1 MPPSLLPGASLV
13 WLAVG
18 HPRYTRGDK
27 RKCLNNYAYRLATA
41 LTLGITF
48 PLASLA
54 PSCPC
59 GAGIDTLGDHFF
71 LCSRATAERVFKHN
85 TLLDVFKAILAEVGI
100 TAVTEVPLRSLNIT
114 PPNAQPNSQ
123 RMDLF
128 FSINGEGVLCDITV
142 VHPCRPENSTA
153 HHTQVN
159 RSNARRPGG
168 FAAAGAER
176 DKDRKY
182 GANCRQKGYTFVPLA
197 AETFGRWG
205 GETLTLLRR
214 LAQRRVLPPASSA
227 EDRAFFHEGV
237 MNHWG
242 QCLSVALMRWNAF
255 QRAGAYLG
263 SVAVT
268 VGDVWDRFHGQ
279 P

>member
-54 PSCPC
+54 PSCTC
-59 GAGIDTLGDHFF
+59 GASIDTLGDHFF

-100 TAVTEVPLRSLNIT
+100 TAVTEVPLRSLDIT
-114 PPNAQPNSQ
+114 PPKRPAQQP
-123 RMDLF
+123 
-128 FSINGEGVLCDITV
+128 
-142 VHPCRPENSTA
+142 VHGPLLP
-153 HHTQVN
+153 H
-159 RSNARRPGG
+159 RRPRYSVRRHSGPP
-168 FAAAGAER
+168 
-176 DKDRKY
+176 
-182 GANCRQKGYTFVPLA
+182 VLA
-197 AETFGRWG
+197 RELHR
-205 GETLTLLRR
+205 
-214 LAQRRVLPPASSA
+214 PPHSS
-227 EDRAFFHEGV
+227 
-237 MNHWG
+237 
-242 QCLSVALMRWNAF
+242 
-255 QRAGAYLG
+255 
-263 SVAVT
+263 
-268 VGDVWDRFHGQ
+268 Q

>member
-54 PSCPC
+54 PSCTC
-59 GAGIDTLGDHFF
+59 GASIDTLGDHFF

-100 TAVTEVPLRSLNIT
+100 TAVTEVPLRSLDIT

-128 FSINGEGVLCDITV
+128 FSINGEGVLCDVTV

-182 GANCRQKGYTFVPLA
+182 GANCRQKGYTFVPLRRRRSAVGVRRPSLCFA
-197 AETFGRWG
+197 ASRD
-205 GETLTLLRR
+205 
-214 LAQRRVLPPASSA
+214 AVSHHPPALQ
-227 EDRAFFHEGV
+227 RIVRFF
-237 MNHWG
+237 
-242 QCLSVALMRWNAF
+242 MRV
-255 QRAGAYLG
+255 
-263 SVAVT
+263 S
-268 VGDVWDRFHGQ
+268 
-279 P
+279 